1 MARGQLAVRTGTG
14 ADLGQVGDLV
24 AQMLEETGTRWLRG
38 PGARATSLPEVL
50 AAALE
55 DPTQRLLV
63 ADQDGQIVGTALLL
77 TGLAGMALEA
87 PVVLVRLLAVRAG
100 HRRRGVGRALLAATA
115 RWADEC
121 GLDAVAVSAPPG
133 SRELNR
139 YYARLGFAPVAVRR
153 VAPVALLRR
162 RLGEGAAA
170 PAVAGRGGR
179 RLTRR
184 RATRGLHPQVDR
196 APGPVS

>member
-1 MARGQLAVRTGTG
+1 MGRGQLVVRTGTG

-24 AQMLEETGTRWLRG
+24 AQMLDETGTRWLRG
-38 PGARATSLPEVL
+38 PGARTTSLPEVL
-50 AAALE
+50 TAALE
-55 DPTQRLLV
+55 DPAQRLFV
-63 ADQDGQIVGTALLL
+63 ADQDGQTVGAALLQI
-77 TGLAGMALEA
+77 GLAGMALEA

-100 HRRRGVGRALLAATA
+100 HRRRGVGRALLAAAA
-115 RWADEC
+115 RWAEES

-162 RLGEGAAA
+162 RLGDSVVV
-170 PAVAGRGGR
+170 PAVAGRAGR

-184 RATRGLHPQVDR
+184 RASRGLHPQVDR
-196 APGPVS
+196 SPGPVS